1 MGKLYIDV
9 HGKMEVTNLTKNIK
23 AELNIQ
29 RQGWT
34 TKNAYKVEGK
44 VSDSDGLVRYE
55 IKGKWNQYLN
65 LKDLKTQQE
74 EEVWKADPRHP
85 TAERQYGFGHF
96 AMNINYYTEDMKKYL
111 PPTDSRIRLD

>member
-23 AELNIQ
+23 VELNIS

-44 VSDSDGLVRYE
+44 ATDADGVTHYE
-55 IKGKWNQYLN
+55 INGKWNEYL
-65 LKDLKTQQE
+65 DLKEVKTKQVEQ
-74 EEVWKADPRHP
+74 VWKADPRHP
-85 TAERQYGFGHF
+85 TAERQYGFGNF
-96 AMNINYYTEDMKKYL
+96 TMNLNYYSEEMKKYL
-111 PPTDSRIRLD
+111 PPTDTRLRLD